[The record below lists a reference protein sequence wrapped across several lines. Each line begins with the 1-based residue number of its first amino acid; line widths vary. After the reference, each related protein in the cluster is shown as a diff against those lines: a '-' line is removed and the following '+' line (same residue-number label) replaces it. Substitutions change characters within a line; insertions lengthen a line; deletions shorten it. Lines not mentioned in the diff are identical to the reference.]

1 MTHTSRPRTI
11 RRTVT
16 LLATTA
22 ALGLIVGCSSDPTS
36 GPITVKGSP
45 ALTTTS
51 AAAATSTTTGAN
63 PGAAQPGGGQ
73 PGGAGPQAQQQPGG
87 APIDEP
93 GPAPDPGPGTPL
105 GTDHYVKCTDK
116 INYAGDPRSNAEINL
131 EGERHGGDCP
141 APITSAPSA
150 APSTVAATTTV
161 APPAVTTTVSPAP
174 ATTAP
179 ATSAPAA
186 TEPATTSAAK

>member
-1 MTHTSRPRTI
+1 MTHTSRPRAI
-11 RRTVT
+11 RRTLP
-16 LLATTA
+16 LLATVA

-45 ALTTTS
+45 AVTTVS
-51 AAAATSTTTGAN
+51 AAPTTTTTGAN
-63 PGAAQPGGGQ
+63 PGAAQSGGGQQ
-73 PGGAGPQAQQQPGG
+73 PGGAGPQQQPGG

-93 GPAPDPGPGTPL
+93 GPAPDPGTGTPL

-141 APITSAPSA
+141 APITSSPTA

-174 ATTAP
+174 TTTAA